1 MILRNQIQLYGYSV
15 PAYGSFLEMVFGGS
29 QNWSFFVDVIN
40 LWLFNRTITE
50 CLSMLKNWFQ
60 FHSLLN
66 LFEHI
71 VFVISN
77 FVSWFNL
84 LWMTIVVKVC
94 TVIVIWSIEQ
104 WNRTMLYLKLYTRL
118 SSVLPSPLGKTEV
131 TYIWTFVLVL
141 KDSILNLVGMMKNC
155 ILIFIL

>member
-1 MILRNQIQLYGYSV
+1 M
-15 PAYGSFLEMVFGGS
+15 PAYCSFLEMVFGGS

-50 CLSMLKNWFQ
+50 YLSMLKNWFQ

>member
-1 MILRNQIQLYGYSV
+1 MDIAV
-15 PAYGSFLEMVFGGS
+15 PAYCSFLEMVFGGS

-50 CLSMLKNWFQ
+50 YLSMLKNWFQ

-155 ILIFIL
+155 ISTFIL

>member
-1 MILRNQIQLYGYSV
+1 MDIQCLLIVHFWRWCS
-15 PAYGSFLEMVFGGS
+15 GGS

-50 CLSMLKNWFQ
+50 YLSMLKNWFQ